1 MRGAKSS
8 RKYGRSVVHCFQ
20 PRILSLVDFICN
32 MRFENTEMKLPKS
45 KCRVWMLRMTCLHF
59 LLLKVFG
66 CASFLIN
73 AMKLPN
79 ANECTRTYLVS
90 YTGACVAPDIW
101 YPLLEIVKKSAK
113 YLACRHRVC
122 TMFSQC
128 IRSKQALIR
137 KRSKQAPQ
145 LEKKRHIICE

>member
-1 MRGAKSS
+1 MVRWMRGAKSS

-32 MRFENTEMKLPKS
+32 MRFENTEMKLPES

-66 CASFLIN
+66 RASFLIN

-79 ANECTRTYLVS
+79 ALTSARERIWSAIPELVWLPIS
-90 YTGACVAPDIW
+90 GT
-101 YPLLEIVKKSAK
+101 
-113 YLACRHRVC
+113 H
-122 TMFSQC
+122 F
-128 IRSKQALIR
+128 
-137 KRSKQAPQ
+137 
-145 LEKKRHIICE
+145 